1 MAITQ
6 ETMRLAADMRR
17 TIRDMTDEQAL
28 DLTRSWVST
37 WDTLQPEIEEALL
50 ELAAEYPERVPRS
63 ALQRSRRLAS
73 ALEQAQDALQALYE
87 RMEADLIQAST
98 ASIQEAI
105 AAQLR
110 LIETQLPP
118 EGMRNDGT
126 VSLSLNQPN
135 PAGVNA
141 LVLRTTE
148 MIHSQTIPLAP
159 WVAGRMKD
167 TLMQG
172 FILGENPRTVAR
184 RIIKATEDQFNGGLA
199 RALNIS
205 RTEFLDA
212 NRRAARLAS
221 MQNAEIL
228 TGWVWMATLDS
239 RTCPSCLANHGT
251 FHPVDKFG
259 PDDHQQGRCARVDKT
274 KTWKELG
281 FDIEEAAD
289 QFPDAREWYD
299 GLTEDTQVRIM
310 GPTRQ
315 RLLDEGKIGWDDLST
330 NRPSSAWRDSQ
341 GVTPVKD
348 LLEKAGA

>member
-1 MAITQ
+1 MAITRD
-6 ETMRLAADMRR
+6 TMLLAADMRR
-17 TIRDMTDEQAL
+17 AIGEMADAQAL
-28 DLTRSWVST
+28 ELTRAWVDT
-37 WDTLQPEIEEALL
+37 WDVLQPEIEAALL
-50 ELAAEYPERVPRS
+50 ELAGEHSDRVPRA

-73 ALEQAQDALQALYE
+73 ALEQAQDALAALYD

-98 ASIQEAI
+98 GAIQEAI
-105 AAQLR
+105 SAQLR
-110 LIETQLPP
+110 LIESQLPP
-118 EGMRNDGT
+118 EGARNGGT

-135 PAGVNA
+135 PEGVNA
-141 LVLRTTE
+141 LILRTMET
-148 MIHSQTIPLAP
+148 IHAQTIPLAP

-167 TLMQG
+167 QLMQG
-172 FILGENPRTVAR
+172 FILGDNPRTVAR

-199 RALNIS
+199 RALNIA
-205 RTEFLDA
+205 RTEMLDA

-221 MQNAEIL
+221 MQNAEIV

-281 FDIEEAAD
+281 FDIEEPAD
-289 QFPDAREWYD
+289 AFPDAREWYD
-299 GLTEDTQVRIM
+299 GLTEDTQLRIM

-315 RLLDEGKIGWDDLST
+315 QLLAEGKICWEDLST
-330 NRPSSAWRDSQ
+330 NRPSAAWRDSR
-341 GVTPVKD
+341 GVTPVRD